1 MTMIRLGSAVSQ
13 VAVRRSAALAD
24 SDCTRGPVGTAEANV
39 CGVSAELL
47 DRALAGWERFID
59 SFEESTDG

>member
-1 MTMIRLGSAVSQ
+1 MTMTRFGPAASQ

-24 SDCTRGPVGTAEANV
+24 SHCTRSPVGAPGTNV
-39 CGVSAELL
+39 YGVSAELL
-47 DRALAGWERFID
+47 DRALAGWARFID